1 MALNTVIAKKDPP
14 ACMQMMH
21 PAVIAYWIPQHLPD
35 AAGLASLVDNS
46 WGTMATAQ
54 AIAEVPDALW
64 ALHARIVARDSE
76 ALGALFTEASGRLF
90 ALANAILRS
99 REDAEEVVCDT
110 FTQVWNDA
118 HRFDPGRASVMGWL
132 MVICRSRA
140 LDKRRQRRNLAQV
153 VDIASAHELKD
164 PQPLPVDL
172 LSLLEQGTRV
182 RQALA
187 DPAPNVR
194 MKWLRKDELE
204 GVQELLIRLAPGAV
218 VPEHSHNKEEHMVI
232 LDGELHLGSHLLR
245 QGDVHIAPPGSWHP
259 PSPPSAAR

>member
-35 AAGLASLVDNS
+35 AAGLASLVDHS

-99 REDAEEVVCDT
+99 R
-110 FTQVWNDA
+110 
-118 HRFDPGRASVMGWL
+118 
-132 MVICRSRA
+132 A
-140 LDKRRQRRNLAQV
+140 LAKRRNLAQV
-153 VDIASAHELKD
+153 VDIASAHELQD

-182 RQALA
+182 RQALG

-218 VPEHSHNKEEHMVI
+218 VPEHSNNKEEHMVI

-245 QGDVHIAPPGSWHP
+245 QGDVHIAPPGSWYP
-259 PSPPSAAR
+259 PITTERGALMLLRCEYPFPAG